1 MVKILKVLL
10 GLLLVAAVL
19 VLAYTKGYIANSATY
34 LNAGADSVVIGKKGG
49 IIKIAI
55 ETDARRWTVKRSP
68 EWLDAVRDGDTLIVE
83 FGHSIGRTN
92 ITDTIKLEAANQN
105 LSLPVKQYARATML
119 RFAKDTLY
127 FKQSGGSQT
136 VGFETDGE
144 KLKIMPDQ
152 FADVTLADGT
162 VTLNV
167 TANESYVERM
177 SYITLHSDQLIRRLY
192 YRQPGTGV
200 RQKVVRKVNIE
211 PCSEC
216 GGLGKL
222 LTEVDIMTGKRIYK
236 TCTVCHGT
244 GRK

>member
-1 MVKILKVLL
+1 MKGLKVLSV
-10 GLLLVAAVL
+10 LVVVAVFL
-19 VLAYTKGYIANSATY
+19 VLAYTRGYIANSATY
-34 LNAGADSVVIGKKGG
+34 LNAEADSVVIGKKGG
-49 IIKIAI
+49 TIKIAI
-55 ETDARRWTVKRSP
+55 DTDARRWTVKRKP
-68 EWLDAVRDGDTLIVE
+68 EWLKAKRDGDTLIVD
-83 FGHSIGRTN
+83 FGHTIGKTN
-92 ITDTIKLEAANQN
+92 IIDTITLEAANQT

-119 RFAKDTLY
+119 RFAQDTLY
-127 FKQSGGSQT
+127 FKQSGGSQM

-162 VTLNV
+162 ITLKV
-167 TANESYVERM
+167 AANESYAERI
-177 SYITLHSDQLIRRLY
+177 SYITLHSDQLVRRLY

-200 RQKVVRKVNIE
+200 RQQVVRKVNIE

-222 LTEVDIMTGKRIYK
+222 LTEVDIMTGDRIYK
-236 TCTVCHGT
+236 TCPVCHGT